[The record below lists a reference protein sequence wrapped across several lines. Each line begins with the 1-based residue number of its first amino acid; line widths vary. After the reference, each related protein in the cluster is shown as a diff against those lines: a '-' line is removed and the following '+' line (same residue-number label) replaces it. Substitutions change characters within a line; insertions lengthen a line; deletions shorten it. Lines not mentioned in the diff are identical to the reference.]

1 MTNYDVKLIRDYLTK
16 NKFNKQS
23 YRNDYL
29 EYYWKEFGM
38 YIIGIYID
46 KDKYGNYITMDIS
59 YDENDKTVH
68 IEPIIFYDISVGTL
82 KGLINTYK
90 FLINEI
96 YNAME

>member
-1 MTNYDVKLIRDYLTK
+1 MTNYEIKQIRDFLIK
-16 NKFNKQS
+16 NKFHKQ
-23 YRNDYL
+23 DYVDYM

-46 KDKYGNYITMDIS
+46 KDKYGYYINIDIS

-68 IEPIIFYDISVGTL
+68 IEPTVFYDISVRSL
-82 KGLINTYK
+82 QSLINTYK

>member
-1 MTNYDVKLIRDYLTK
+1 MTNYEIKQIRDFLIK
-16 NKFNKQS
+16 NKFYKQ
-23 YRNDYL
+23 DYIDYM

-46 KDKYGNYITMDIS
+46 KDEYGYYINIDIS

-68 IEPIIFYDISVGTL
+68 IEPIVFYDISVSTL

>member
-1 MTNYDVKLIRDYLTK
+1 MTKYEINQIRDFLIK
-16 NKFNKQS
+16 NKFYKQ
-23 YRNDYL
+23 DYVDYM

-46 KDKYGNYITMDIS
+46 KDKYGYYINIDIS

-68 IEPIIFYDISVGTL
+68 IEPTVFYDISVRSL
-82 KGLINTYK
+82 QSLINTYK